1 MKPYIQLIIHSN
13 IFHTIKNNRLILN
26 EFNLPNDMGNNLNE
40 LSKDGVTKLIFN
52 NEEYVFWNKAKVV
65 LPFVYEFLKTNFP
78 DHLLLPELNHIDFVV
93 LEENLPVEVQST
105 IILGSKKKEKK
116 HLAHSYFEQ
125 MIEKQ
130 IKQNI
135 ERYGKCWFF
144 FDTEKFRYLKSET
157 SNSIR
162 LNLEWFVKYVR
173 DGLLKVFIVS
183 HDGQIKDVSYEDLK
197 FLSNFE
203 NSIAGGNKIKII
215 SQVLYGYGYTTTEI
229 RKFRNEKRQ
238 NESKKAFV
246 TWLREKEHPQ
256 RKKTLGYV
264 IRSMSELNYI
274 DNFLFRKRTDWKR
287 VYSPAPYLGI
297 LKKENNLWSLEDR
310 FDIIQYFPGYLENKL
325 FWDEI
330 KNKKYRTDDF
340 LNIIYNG

>member
-1 MKPYIQLIIHSN
+1 MIDGMTKIVFGENEYI
-13 IFHTIKNNRLILN
+13 
-26 EFNLPNDMGNNLNE
+26 
-40 LSKDGVTKLIFN
+40 
-52 NEEYVFWNKAKVV
+52 FWNKAKIV
-65 LPFVYEFLKTNFP
+65 LPFIYEFLKTNFP
-78 DHLLLPELNHIDFVV
+78 DHLILPELNHIDFVV

-105 IILGSKKKEKK
+105 IILGSNKKEEKN
-116 HLAHSYFEQ
+116 LAHSYFEQ

-144 FDTEKFRYLKSET
+144 FDSEKLRYLKSET
-157 SNSIR
+157 SSSIR
-162 LNLEWFVKYVR
+162 LNFKWFVKYVQ

-229 RKFRNEKRQ
+229 REFQNEKRQ
-238 NESKKAFV
+238 IENKKSFGR
-246 TWLREKEHPQ
+246 WLREKEHSQ

-264 IRSMSELNYI
+264 IHSMSLLSLMDE
-274 DNFLFRKRTDWKR
+274 FFFRKNVDWNR
-287 VYSPAPYLGI
+287 FTSSASVLGI
-297 LKKENNLWSLEDR
+297 MEFQQGLWSLEDR
-310 FDIIQYFPGYLENKL
+310 FDIIQYFPGYLENKS
-325 FWDEI
+325 FWDSLKHTKFRADE
-330 KNKKYRTDDF
+330 F
-340 LNIIYNG
+340 LSIVYEG

>member
-1 MKPYIQLIIHSN
+1 M
-13 IFHTIKNNRLILN
+13 
-26 EFNLPNDMGNNLNE
+26 LNE
-40 LSKDGVTKLIFN
+40 LSKDGMTKIIFGE
-52 NEEYVFWNKAKVV
+52 NEYIFWNKAKIV
-65 LPFVYEFLKTNFP
+65 LPLIYEFLKTNFP
-78 DHLLLPELNHIDFVV
+78 DHLILPELNHIDFVV

-144 FDTEKFRYLKSET
+144 FDSEKLRYLKSET
-157 SNSIR
+157 SSSIR
-162 LNLEWFVKYVR
+162 LNFKWFVKYVQ

-197 FLSNFE
+197 FLNNFE
-203 NSIAGGNKIKII
+203 NSIVGGNKIKII

-229 RKFRNEKRQ
+229 REFRNEKRQ
-238 NESKKAFV
+238 NEDKTAFQ
-246 TWLREKEHPQ
+246 TWLKKKEHPQ
-256 RKKTLGYV
+256 RKKILGY
-264 IRSMSELNYI
+264 ILQSMSELNYI
-274 DNFLFRKRTDWKR
+274 DDFLFRKRTDWKR
-287 VYSPAPYLGI
+287 VYSPAPFLGI

-310 FDIIQYFPGYLENKL
+310 YDIIRYFPGYLENKL
-325 FWDEI
+325 FWNKI
-330 KNKKYRTDDF
+330 KNKKYLTEDF
-340 LNIIYNG
+340 LNIIYEG

>member
-1 MKPYIQLIIHSN
+1 MIDGMTKIVFGENEYI
-13 IFHTIKNNRLILN
+13 
-26 EFNLPNDMGNNLNE
+26 
-40 LSKDGVTKLIFN
+40 
-52 NEEYVFWNKAKVV
+52 FWNKAKIV
-65 LPFVYEFLKTNFP
+65 LPFIYEFLKTNFP
-78 DHLLLPELNHIDFVV
+78 DHLILPELNYIDFVV

-144 FDTEKFRYLKSET
+144 FDSEKLRYLKSET
-157 SNSIR
+157 SSSIR
-162 LNLEWFVKYVR
+162 LNFKWFVKYVQ

-215 SQVLYGYGYTTTEI
+215 SQVLYGDGYTTTEI
-229 RKFRNEKRQ
+229 REFQNEKRQ
-238 NESKKAFV
+238 IENKKAFMS
-246 TWLREKEHPQ
+246 WLREKEHSQ
-256 RKKTLGYV
+256 RKKTLGY
-264 IRSMSELNYI
+264 ILHSMSLLHLMDE
-274 DNFLFRKRTDWKR
+274 FFFRKNVDWDR
-287 VYSPAPYLGI
+287 FANSASLLGI
-297 LKKENNLWSLEDR
+297 MEFQQGLWSLEDR
-310 FDIIQYFPGYLENKL
+310 FDIIQYFPGYLENKS
-325 FWDEI
+325 FWDSLKHTKFRADE
-330 KNKKYRTDDF
+330 F
-340 LNIIYNG
+340 LSIVYEG